1 MRKKI
6 TMRTIC
12 LFLLFCIILPFT
24 IIETNASSFYDS
36 LPDVSQAKCVYF
48 ANLDEKRVLVNKS
61 LEKNIAPASTVKMM
75 TGLIAIEHFKNAP
88 DTLVSV
94 TDAMLSGV
102 EGTRMGLS
110 EGDVL
115 TVTDLLYATICGGFN
130 DAAHVLSSAVA
141 GTADNFVI
149 LMNKRANELGAV
161 ETNYKN
167 PTGWD
172 CDGMSTTLKD
182 TVVIAKEVMKNELY
196 MEISSAATY
205 KSTLKNS
212 GKEFTVK
219 NRNALIS
226 TYYAQG
232 YTNKGARGMIAGMT
246 DNGGYCVVTQ
256 AVIEDRDYLC
266 VVMGASET
274 NGQIN
279 SFSIANSLID
289 HARRDLAYVKVM
301 NGGTAICKMPIEYAL
316 LEASDNSSEVTVRVG
331 QDVELF
337 LPYAVDVNVEITH
350 RYYLYEETLSAPISA
365 GTQVGNIDFYY
376 NGEIVG
382 SAPLIID
389 NYIKANEFELFI
401 ISAKS
406 FLLSRAS
413 IISIVFF
420 ITIFCIYANINKRR
434 KRRSS
439 FIV

>member
-6 TMRTIC
+6 AVRTIC

-24 IIETNASSFYDS
+24 TIETNASSFYDN
-36 LPDVSQAKCVYF
+36 LPDMSQARCVYF

-75 TGLIAIEHFKNAP
+75 TGLIAIEHFKNSP
-88 DTLVSV
+88 DMLVSV
-94 TDAMLSGV
+94 TDAMISEV

-130 DAAHVLSSAVA
+130 DAAYVLSCAVA

-149 LMNKRANELGAV
+149 LMNKRAKELGAV

-172 CDGMSTTLKD
+172 CDGMSTTLND

-196 MEISSAATY
+196 MEMSSAATY
-205 KSTLKNS
+205 KLTLQNS
-212 GKEFTVK
+212 GEEFTVK

-246 DNGGYCVVTQ
+246 DNGGYCVITK
-256 AVIEDRDYLC
+256 AKIEDRDYLC
-266 VVMGASET
+266 IVMGATSANEK
-274 NGQIN
+274 IH
-279 SFSIANSLID
+279 SFEIANSLIE
-289 HARRDLAYVKVM
+289 HAKRNLAYVKVM
-301 NGGTAICKMPIEYAL
+301 KGGTAICKIPVEYAL

-337 LPYAVDVNVEITH
+337 LPYAVDVNAEITH

-376 NGEIVG
+376 NGDIVG
-382 SAPLIID
+382 TAPLVID
-389 NYIKANEFELFI
+389 NDIKANEFELFI

-406 FLLSRAS
+406 FLLSRTS
-413 IISIVFF
+413 IFSVIFF
-420 ITIFCIYANINKRR
+420 ITIFFTYTSISKRR
-434 KRRSS
+434 KRR
-439 FIV
+439 